1 MNKGL
6 KEIKTEPEV
15 DKQPLIKKETDAA
28 CSCGCKPPPWKE
40 TESNHEQGPG
50 YIE

>member
-6 KEIKTEPEV
+6 KEIKKLPEA
-15 DKQPLIKKETDAA
+15 DKKPQIKKVSDTN

-40 TESNHEQGPG
+40 KQSNQE
-50 YIE
+50 